1 MKYRNLFVM
10 LPLLFF
16 CWLILNASLSY
27 EYLISGAIA
36 AVAVGLIFISDY
48 PVFSE
53 LKLTPKAMLSIVVY
67 CFVFLY
73 ELVKSNFD
81 VAKRVISPTIRINP
95 GIVAV
100 KTSLKSKT
108 GRLLLANTITLT
120 PGTFTIDI
128 QEDVLYIHWI
138 DVAVAD
144 IEGATKAIVE
154 KFEKHLEAI
163 YG

>member
-10 LPLLFF
+10 LPLLFV
-16 CWLILNASLSY
+16 CWLILNASVAS
-27 EYLISGAIA
+27 EYMISGA
-36 AVAVGLIFISDY
+36 VASFVVGFIFISDY

-53 LKLTPKAMLSIVVY
+53 LRLTPKAIISIAAY
-67 CFVFLY
+67 FCIFLY
-73 ELVKSNFD
+73 ELVKSNID
-81 VAKRVISPTIRINP
+81 VAKRVIAPVIKINP

-100 KTSLKSKT
+100 KTRLKSKT

-128 QEDVLYIHWI
+128 EDDILYIHWI
-138 DVAVAD
+138 DVAVED
-144 IEGATKAIVE
+144 IEGATKAIVD
-154 KFEKHLEAI
+154 KFEKHLEVI